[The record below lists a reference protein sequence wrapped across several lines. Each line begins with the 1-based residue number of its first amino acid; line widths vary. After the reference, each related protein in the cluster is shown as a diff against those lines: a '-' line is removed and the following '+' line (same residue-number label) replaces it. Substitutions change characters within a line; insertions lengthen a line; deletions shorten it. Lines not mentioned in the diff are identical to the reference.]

1 DGTFRPDQPITRAE
15 AASALANAID
25 DYTDKGAYWCE
36 YSDVDR
42 NAWYFD
48 DLAYMTEKRLIGAAY
63 GKLFAP
69 NSSITRGELAG
80 IMTRM
85 NKRAIG
91 RLVVNVASTTPT
103 ADEIQYVTAKGW
115 LTADSDGDF
124 HPNDP
129 VTRAQF
135 V

>member
-1 DGTFRPDQPITRAE
+1 
-15 AASALANAID
+15 
-25 DYTDKGAYWCE
+25 
-36 YSDVDR
+36 
-42 NAWYFD
+42 
-48 DLAYMTEKRLIGAAY
+48 MTEKRLIGAAH
-63 GKLFAP
+63 GKAFAP
-69 NSSITRGELAG
+69 KSSMTRGELAG

-135 V
+135 VIAVNKMLGRSDAGGENVSAFKDVDHSYWAYDAIMEATQTHALE